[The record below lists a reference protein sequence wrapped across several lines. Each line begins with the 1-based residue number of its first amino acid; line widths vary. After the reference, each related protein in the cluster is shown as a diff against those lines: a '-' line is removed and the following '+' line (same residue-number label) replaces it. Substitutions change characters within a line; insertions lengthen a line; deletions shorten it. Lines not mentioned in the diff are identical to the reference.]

1 MILSR
6 NHESTG
12 ALPIVSVILPV
23 FNGEEFLSA
32 ACTSVLN
39 QTLGNVELIIV
50 DDGSTDSSLS
60 IAKSIGNADS
70 RVKVIPLGTNS
81 GLPAVPRNVGI
92 AEAKGRYVAF
102 IDHDDS
108 WWSRKL
114 VRQTSALD
122 KRHDFGMVHSYL
134 WAWRGGNPFQGLRQ
148 LLPAAEKSTTYE
160 SLLQAN
166 NVQTSSVLIRKEVL
180 TRLAGFSEEVKLR
193 AIEDFD
199 LWLRVVRRHG
209 IGYIPEVHGSY
220 RIRRTS
226 ISTTSDPMDR
236 LRYLD
241 ETRGTNLST
250 PSHRKI
256 TRVVHRAAVTPAAVG
271 GHLVSGTLRYRL
283 GLEPKIL

>member
-1 MILSR
+1 
-6 NHESTG
+6 
-12 ALPIVSVILPV
+12 VILPV
-23 FNGEEFLSA
+23 FNGEEFLLSA
-32 ACTSVLN
+32 CNSVLN

-50 DDGSTDSSLS
+50 DDGSTDYSLS

-70 RVKVIPLGTNS
+70 RVKVISLGTNS

-92 AEAKGRYVAF
+92 AEAKGKYVAF

-122 KRHDFGMVHSYL
+122 KRQDLSMVHSYL
-134 WAWRGGNPFQGLRQ
+134 WAWRNGNPFQGLRQ

-180 TRLAGFSEEVKLR
+180 TRFSGFSEEVKLR

-226 ISTTSDPMDR
+226 ISSMSDPMDR

-250 PSHRKI
+250 PSQRKI
-256 TRVVHRAAVTPAAVG
+256 ARVVRRVAVTPAAVG

-283 GLEPKIL
+283 GLEPKVI